1 VSLCQVGDCTRP
13 GVRYLADGITR
24 ACWAHVKREHRGRP
38 LYVAVKPPQGGRTP
52 RRPRA
57 ARLAAAA
64 LRYANSDGQED
75 FELAWENLVD
85 AAREF
90 VLHKKRGARV
100 ARRALGL

>member
-1 VSLCQVGDCTRP
+1 MSLCQVGECTRP
-13 GVRYLADGITR
+13 GVRYLRDGITR
-24 ACWAHVKREHRGRP
+24 ACWGHVKRERREQP
-38 LYVAVKPPQGGRTP
+38 LDTPLKPAQGGRVP

-64 LRYANSDGQED
+64 IRYAHAEGDLEFD
-75 FELAWENLVD
+75 LAWENLVD

-90 VLHKKRGARV
+90 VLHRKRGARA